1 MDSKS
6 IVYFQDLPFQLR
18 RELCDILD
26 TDRRWEELGRIHMS
40 TDMTAFMRQAALQNK
55 SPTWELLNKYSEREG
70 TVKQLFTMLEKM
82 DHERAMT
89 VLKPYVDEKYQC
101 FLKTDHI
108 ASTTISS
115 SLKNANDMFRPASTE
130 FPVTTSCSSLST
142 SAQGHLSGA
151 EGLPG
156 KQKETF
162 STSSKLNHDCLNLNI
177 EFSKTF
183 FNSKMNDFNIS
194 QSHSRGVDI
203 KKSPKYSN
211 FETNAS
217 SYEESGLTKCV
228 SEKMKDTLNLSSLED
243 CLQDIKQ
250 ISYGDICK
258 ATDYFSKE
266 RFIGRGG
273 FGTVHRGEWKGTYV
287 AVKKFIPRD
296 EAAQQLESI
305 KRFLKELNTV
315 KMRYDYILP
324 LYAVS
329 SDGKNLCLIY
339 QFMVNGSL
347 EDRLLL
353 KNKTPPLT
361 WSQRSHIAEC
371 IAKGLN
377 YLHTAFQKPLIHGNI
392 KSSNILLDANMNAK
406 IGEFGLT
413 KEGPG
418 CQVSQHK
425 CLSPE
430 LDIYSYG
437 IVLLEIGT
445 GLRPFDAKRGKGIYL
460 CDHVQLF
467 ANSGQLESL
476 QDTKAGEENMIW
488 GLELLK
494 MGQICSNVERK
505 KRPPFSQIL
514 LQFEKIKQEIFM
526 FDGIQWPSNDKNS
539 SSLPTNLPAFELQW
553 YDDPQKST
561 QSEMLPNDKN
571 FSLETS
577 GDPGYSAGVS
587 GISVPH
593 KELSMDSSSAQAE
606 VSLETSREPG
616 CSPGVS
622 GISVPHKEPSM
633 ASSSA
638 QADVSLETFRYPG
651 CSAGISGISV
661 PYKEPPMAS
670 SSAQADVLS
679 CESLSSGEVDRAL
692 GSCPLDSEPEKKE
705 AETSFGGNSPSICLQ
720 FCDNRCLQLNLPMNP
735 ISNNL
740 QLSPTSVRQIV
751 EEYECYSR

>member
-315 KMRYDYILP
+315 KI
-324 LYAVS
+324 
-329 SDGKNLCLIY
+329 
-339 QFMVNGSL
+339 
-347 EDRLLL
+347 
-353 KNKTPPLT
+353 
-361 WSQRSHIAEC
+361 
-371 IAKGLN
+371 
-377 YLHTAFQKPLIHGNI
+377 
-392 KSSNILLDANMNAK
+392 SNILLDANMNAK